1 MLDLATR
8 KPNCG
13 AVIGEITRKGKYSV
27 NGILLPFVKRPL
39 FALIGLTVGF
49 TVPTFAQQQDTTAPP
64 ESEQAKQIVALVE
77 KAATLIDS
85 KGKLIFPEFRK
96 TGSEW
101 RTGDTYLFDDLKGN
115 VLFNAGSPK
124 LEGTNS
130 SSRKDSNGKLYWAE
144 FAKVVQSKGSGW
156 VDYMFPKT
164 GESQS
169 SQKWSYIKAVNID
182 GTPGFVATSLHGR
195 HHGRSRTAARSCA
208 GSFRPLYSRTL
219 HIKAISHRR

>member
-1 MLDLATR
+1 MKIRL
-8 KPNCG
+8 
-13 AVIGEITRKGKYSV
+13 
-27 NGILLPFVKRPL
+27 L
-39 FALIGLTVGF
+39 FALAGLALGF
-49 TVPTFAQQQDTTAPP
+49 TVPTFAQQEDTAIPP

-85 KGKLIFPEFRK
+85 KGKSIFPEFRK

-101 RTGDTYLFDDLKGN
+101 RTGDTYLFVDDLKGN

-156 VDYMFPKT
+156 VDYMFPKP

-182 GTPGFVATSLHGR
+182 GTPGFV
-195 HHGRSRTAARSCA
+195 
-208 GSFRPLYSRTL
+208 GSGFYPQ
-219 HIKAISHRR
+219 